1 MGVVSELVWDR
12 LAIKYDRLWVQ
23 KYSLAPTRKKVIK
36 LIEEFDLV
44 DNFKLLDCGCA
55 TGQLLEEVLK
65 TYPNAKCSGFDKS
78 SQMIEIAK
86 SKVVNASFSVQKAE
100 NINYEENSFDLVTC
114 CHSFPYYDNKA
125 IVVNNINKILK
136 NNGYAIFVQ
145 ASINN
150 QYDKLVMSIVEKT
163 AEKAQYL
170 SKSEFKKLFESRFE
184 IVKEFE
190 VKEKFFMPTLAGF
203 VMRKRNENITN

>member
-1 MGVVSELVWDR
+1 MRLKAIIAASMSEAFLKVHEELGDEAVIVQTEELPDGMFR
-12 LAIKYDRLWVQ
+12 LTAAVED
-23 KYSLAPTRKKVIK
+23 
-36 LIEEFDLV
+36 
-44 DNFKLLDCGCA
+44 
-55 TGQLLEEVLK
+55 
-65 TYPNAKCSGFDKS
+65 
-78 SQMIEIAK
+78 
-86 SKVVNASFSVQKAE
+86 E
-100 NINYEENSFDLVTC
+100 NINYEENYFDIVTC

-125 IVVNNINKILK
+125 IVINNINRILK
-136 NNGYAIFVQ
+136 NKGYAIFVQ

-184 IVKEFE
+184 IIEEFE
-190 VKEKFFMPTLAGF
+190 VKEKFYMPTLAGF